1 MLSGTWTCQDDR
13 LYLEQMTFPWGQGVV
28 WEKKSFQEFSF
39 PLKGDKKEREK
50 EEFSIQCNKLPI
62 EMHFTKRSDGIIVM
76 W

>member
-1 MLSGTWTCQDDR
+1 M
-13 LYLEQMTFPWGQGVV
+13 V

-76 W
+76 WLDCGFFFFFFFLTFSRTEISKF

>member
-1 MLSGTWTCQDDR
+1 
-13 LYLEQMTFPWGQGVV
+13 VV

-62 EMHFTKRSDGIIVM
+62 EMHFTKRSDGIISPFPQPLTHLLLKVESM
-76 W
+76 REG